1 MMSEFG
7 DHSGDPL
14 RVALVY
20 RHFNVQGSL
29 QRYHV
34 ELARY
39 LVDAGHEVHVYST
52 PSTRDSSLVPGAVHH
67 DVPVLT
73 ISGARV
79 GPAAELASFAWRA
92 TKAIRRDSIAFDT
105 VHARAP
111 SVGECDIFH
120 LPGVVNGELRRHRAT
135 RSEEGLLRKLKDLA
149 LPVTRPMTT
158 VRLWLERQALRNPAL
173 AEVHVD
179 SELVRSDLLAC
190 YPGLR
195 VPIQTVSPGV
205 NLEEFR
211 PPSDRRAVRKALSL
225 PQDSRLIL
233 FCGHDFERK
242 GLDRAILALARMRE
256 DADLVVVGGGERE
269 PYLRLEREA
278 GLQGRVHYAGPRRDA
293 WRYYQAADVVA
304 LPTRVDMWGTS
315 VVEAMASGVP
325 PVTTAAAGSAAVV
338 DESIGIVLPDPLSLD
353 AFAAALDRL
362 VGDEQL
368 RRRLGTAARGRASS
382 LTWTQH
388 GRAVEQAMHR
398 VRNARLEADVRK
410 PPPKAEPALKP

>member
-1 MMSEFG
+1 MTSAF

-20 RHFNVQGSL
+20 RHFNLQGSL

-39 LVDAGHEVHVYST
+39 LVDAGHEVHVYSIPT
-52 PSTRDSSLVPGAVHH
+52 TRDSSLIPGAVHH
-67 DVPVLT
+67 DVPIRT
-73 ISGARV
+73 ISGDRV
-79 GPAAELASFAWRA
+79 GPAVELAMFAWRA
-92 TKAIRRDSIAFDT
+92 TRAIRREFVPFDA

-111 SVGECDIFH
+111 SVGECDILH
-120 LPGVVNGELRRHRAT
+120 LPGVVTGELRRHRAT
-135 RSEEGLLRKLKDLA
+135 RSEAGIIRNLKDLA
-149 LPVTRPMTT
+149 LPVARPMTT
-158 VRLWLERQALRNPAL
+158 VRLRLERHALHSSEL

-179 SELVRSDLLAC
+179 SELVKSDLLAT
-190 YPGLR
+190 YPGLH
-195 VPIQTVSPGV
+195 VPIQIVSPGV

-211 PPSDRRAVRKALSL
+211 PPSDRRAVRTALGL
-225 PQDSRLIL
+225 PQDSPLIL

-269 PYLRLEREA
+269 PYLRLEQAA
-278 GLQGRVHYAGPRRDA
+278 GLKGRVHYAGARRDA
-293 WRYYQAADVVA
+293 WRFYQAADIVA

-315 VVEAMASGVP
+315 VVEAMASGIP
-325 PVTTAAAGSAAVV
+325 PVTTAAAGSAGVV
-338 DESIGIVLPDPLSLD
+338 DEGIGIVLPDPPSLD

-362 VGDEQL
+362 VGDEDL
-368 RRRLGTAARGRASS
+368 RRRLGAAARERASS

-398 VRNARLEADVRK
+398 VRNARVEADIRK
-410 PPPKAEPALKP
+410 LPPKPEPALKP